1 MSEETKTCPYC
12 GEEILAI
19 AKKCKHCG
27 EFLESTVPGNN
38 PATNTAND
46 EIECLN
52 DVNEQWKTRF
62 RFIEQYFQ
70 DGNFWKIKQE
80 TKQLMK
86 DNKISY
92 KEIYNNIY
100 LKNGGFW
107 SSLSAYFFGV
117 FYYLAKGMW
126 QKAIAYM
133 FVIGFIAFF
142 LPEGLCAGLW
152 AVWGLLAPFDY
163 YRLKVLGKQW

>member
-19 AKKCKHCG
+19 AKKCRHCG
-27 EFLESTVPGNN
+27 EFLDATVTSDTSV
-38 PATNTAND
+38 TNSAND

-62 RFIEQYFQ
+62 RFVEQYFQ

-80 TKQLMK
+80 TKELIK
-86 DNKISY
+86 EKNISY

-100 LKNGGFW
+100 LRNGGFW
-107 SSLSAYFFGV
+107 SSLSAYFFGG
-117 FYYLAKGMW
+117 FYYLVKGMW
-126 QKAIAYM
+126 QKAIVYL
-133 FVIGFIAFF
+133 FVLGLISFL
-142 LPEGLCAGLW
+142 LPEGLYIVLW
-152 AVWGLLAPFDY
+152 VVWWLLAPFDY